1 MSLPAADHHAFD
13 TLSLRQALGTFATG
27 VTVVTCRGA
36 DGQAVG
42 LTVNSFSALSLEPPL
57 VLWSLRLSSPS
68 LAAFD
73 AASHFAINV
82 LAEGQVDVS
91 RRFASPVGQKFD
103 EGQWHEGV
111 RRLPVLA
118 GSAAVI
124 ECERVSMQSAGDHR
138 LYIGRVLKLQAQA
151 VPPLVYHSGRY
162 HLLGEVL

>member
-13 TLSLRQALGTFATG
+13 TFSLRQALGTFATG
-27 VTVVTCRGA
+27 VTVATCCGA
-36 DGQAVG
+36 DGSAIG

-68 LAAFD
+68 LA
-73 AASHFAINV
+73 
-82 LAEGQVDVS
+82 E
-91 RRFASPVGQKFD
+91 FD
-103 EGQWHEGV
+103 EGQWHEGL

-124 ECERVSMQSAGDHR
+124 ECERVSMQAAGDHR
-138 LYIGRVLKLQAQA
+138 LYIGRVLKLQSQP